1 MDSYSDIIKK
11 RAMAGVMIFN
21 AGKELIYVNSEAK
34 KVLQKLREAEHG
46 EIAGAG
52 GSDNGSRAY
61 VPEEIL
67 SLCDELKAHIEEQKA
82 EEGKDREEREEK
94 RDFIYKNIVSNEE
107 DYFLRAIP
115 MHRIDGASGASHTMI
130 TVERFSTRLTA
141 DIQKVGTKFELT
153 KRETQVLKG
162 VARGKSN
169 RDISVVLFISEHT
182 VKDHVRN
189 IMHKMGVNNRSLLIC
204 RVFESNQ

>member
-11 RAMAGVMIFN
+11 RALAGVMIFN
-21 AGKELIYVNSEAK
+21 AAKDLIYVNEEAK
-34 KVLQKLREAEHG
+34 AVLQQLVEVEEADNPQCD
-46 EIAGAG
+46 
-52 GSDNGSRAY
+52 GSIGR

-67 SLCDELKAHIEEQKA
+67 SVCDELMRHMEEQ
-82 EEGKDREEREEK
+82 DREHREEQEH
-94 RDFIYKNIVSNEE
+94 FIYKNIVNNEE

-115 MHRIDGASGASHTMI
+115 IHRISVAEDASHIMV

-141 DIQKVGTKFELT
+141 DIKEVGQRFELT

-162 VARGKSN
+162 VARGMTN
-169 RDISVVLFISEHT
+169 RDVSRVLFISEHT
-182 VKDHVRN
+182 VKDHLRN

-204 RVFESNQ
+204 RIFEANQ